1 MRLSVRRTS
10 TRIFRWTDAPVGK
23 RKIPVPSL
31 RRRDFFA
38 VAGEGRRLFAG
49 DGCLQGAGA
58 CRGREC
64 LIRSA
69 EWRAGMDRSRER
81 RRGRTGAGMRMR
93 RAAAD
98 GEMQAAARC
107 RWRGDAGGGEVGQE
121 TEWRGGIRS
130 GGRGGLKGTGG
141 GFGWKRRRI
150 REKAARTERRR
161 LWI

>member
-49 DGCLQGAGA
+49 CGGLQREGMLNPAGGMARRDGPEQGAEKGPH
-58 CRGREC
+58 
-64 LIRSA
+64 
-69 EWRAGMDRSRER
+69 RSRNADAESR
-81 RRGRTGAGMRMR
+81 RRRRDAGG
-93 RAAAD
+93 

-161 LWI
+161 L